1 MIIPSWTVT
10 HCVDVD
16 KAITRPQ
23 AANVF
28 YGRSLIKE
36 RLYSLHM
43 GRQQEEMPFFGS
55 ATVCEFVDYIYGPFQ
70 IALGLQLRMQGGTDT
85 ISRII
90 ISSANYGWAKN

>member
-1 MIIPSWTVT
+1 MIIPSWTFT

-16 KAITRPQ
+16 KAITLPEQ
-23 AANVF
+23 LMWFMDVPLSKSDYIHYTWANS
-28 YGRSLIKE
+28 RKRCL
-36 RLYSLHM
+36 
-43 GRQQEEMPFFGS
+43 FFGS

-70 IALGLQLRMQGGTDT
+70 IALRLQLRMQGGTDT